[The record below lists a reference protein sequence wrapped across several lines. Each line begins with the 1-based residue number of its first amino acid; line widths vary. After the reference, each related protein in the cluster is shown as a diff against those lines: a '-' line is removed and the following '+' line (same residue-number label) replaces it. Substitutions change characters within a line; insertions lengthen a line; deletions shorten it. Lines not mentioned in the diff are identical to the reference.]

1 MKISINQPAYIP
13 WLGYFERIDS
23 SDIHVILNHVKF
35 EKNSFVNRNKIFANN
50 KPQWLTIPVSRGI
63 EPSDTGV
70 IKNMITQNNKRW
82 IRNHLKSIYLNYCKA
97 PFFDQYYPDF
107 KYLLEVQINQKN
119 FFSIVNSINI
129 LIIRFLNIKTQIIYS
144 DMLNIDSKKS
154 DLVLDIC
161 KSQNA
166 TQYLSGEKGQEYL
179 NIKKFEKNKIDILFQ
194 KYSHPFYNQF
204 RENFISHLSIL
215 DLLFFHGKESLKI
228 IRKGKN
234 YVRYDKF

>member
-23 SDIHVILNHVKF
+23 SDVHVILNHVKF
-35 EKNSFVNRNKIFANN
+35 EKNSFINRNKIFANH
-50 KPQWLTIPVSRGI
+50 KRQWLTIPVSKGEESI
-63 EPSDTGV
+63 DGD
-70 IKNMITQNNKRW
+70 IIMNMITQNNKRW

-97 PFFDQYYPDF
+97 PFFDQYYPDL
-107 KYLLEVQINQKN
+107 KDLLEYQINQKN
-119 FFSIVNSINI
+119 FFIIVNSINN
-129 LIIRFLNIKTQIIYS
+129 LIIGFLNIKTQIIYS

-166 TQYLSGEKGQEYL
+166 TQYLSGEKGIQYL
-179 NIKKFEKNKIDILFQ
+179 NIKKFEKNKVDILFQ
-194 KYSHPFYNQF
+194 KYNHPSYNQF
-204 RENFISHLSIL
+204 AEKFISHLSVL
-215 DLLFFHGKESLKI
+215 DLLFFHGRESLEI